1 MDAVGNLGK
10 SALTNALAE
19 KAQGLKQQASTAD
32 PRQRQKLAQEFA
44 SFLYLEVLKAMRATL
59 SQDGFVEGESLSRDI
74 YTSMMDAEVAR
85 AMAKRDSTGFSK
97 TVEKSLERMP
107 APNHSAPGPAPA
119 SSPGIVSSSFGPRT
133 DPIDGSRE
141 FHKGVD
147 IAAPEGT
154 PVKAAAPGKVVSS
167 GWVNG
172 YGNTVEVDHGGG
184 LVTRY
189 AHNSRNLVSV
199 GDEIQAG
206 QPIALVGSTGRSTGA
221 HVHFEIRRLGKPVNP
236 AELVG
241 GLSKGAKVHSVV

>member
-1 MDAVGNLGK
+1 MDALGNLGK

-19 KAQGLKQQASTAD
+19 KAQGLKQQAPAAD
-32 PRQRQKLAQEFA
+32 ARQRQKLAQEFA

-59 SQDGFVEGESLSRDI
+59 SQDGLVEGESLSRDI
-74 YTSMMDAEVAR
+74 YTSMLDAEVAR
-85 AMAKRDSTGFSK
+85 AMAKRDDTGFSK

-107 APNHSAPGPAPA
+107 TPNRSAPAPQA
-119 SSPGIVSSSFGPRT
+119 PSPGIVSSSFGLRT
-133 DPIDGSRE
+133 DPLDGTKE

-154 PVKAAAPGKVVSS
+154 PVKAAAPGKVISS
-167 GWVNG
+167 GWING
-172 YGNTVEVDHGGG
+172 YGNMVEVDHGGG

-199 GDEIQAG
+199 GEEIQAG
-206 QPIALVGSTGRSTGA
+206 QPIALVGSTGRSTGP
-221 HVHFEIRRLGKPVNP
+221 HVHFEVRRLGKPVDP

-241 GLSKGAKVHSVV
+241 DLNKGTKVRSVV